1 MNSDSR
7 KLMAIPMLAGI
18 TYSLIWLGVGALL
31 LSLLLHFTSFK
42 ESSLETM
49 AFAVHSFAAFVGG
62 FSSGKRANSKGW
74 YYGGSLGI
82 LYGLLIIIVSFLA
95 TDVSLSLHSFMLL
108 LTVLAAGAF
117 GGIIGVNLRK

>member
-1 MNSDSR
+1 MNTDTR
-7 KLMAIPMLAGI
+7 KLMTMPMLAGI
-18 TYSLIWLGVGALL
+18 TYALIWLAAGALL

-42 ESSLETM
+42 ESNLGMM
-49 AFAVHSFAAFVGG
+49 AFVVHSFASFVGG
-62 FSSGKRANSKGW
+62 FSAGKRASSKGW

-82 LYGLLIIIVSFLA
+82 IYGLIVILISFLA
-95 TDVSLSLHSFMLL
+95 TDVSLSLHSLILL